1 MQRVARKVGCDAQN
15 NTFDTLE
22 GLKFQWDDEPNGVL
36 KVDYLKTSAAVV
48 RKRRAVE
55 DVGEFSSVVH
65 LKGKKTGIVN
75 GISPR
80 TKNVCVLIACVGGRR
95 ASFSSHSQHGAVLK
109 CSSADQI
116 Q

>member
-1 MQRVARKVGCDAQN
+1 MTNYRKLVVGAEERVSVVGYDAQN

-48 RKRRAVE
+48 PGPVRAVE
-55 DVGEFSSVVH
+55 DEGEFSSVVH

-75 GISPR
+75 V
-80 TKNVCVLIACVGGRR
+80 TVR
-95 ASFSSHSQHGAVLK
+95 AALK
-109 CSSADQI
+109 SL
-116 Q
+116 